1 MMKCLVNITLLLL
14 FTLSSAYSQYIT
26 SGTDS
31 LAQKNYFKTD
41 YYNDLNTSNM
51 LSGLAFKKS
60 FRKINFSVYNSFNS
74 SVTKFVENFSNDYNN
89 FEVKTD
95 YNLLPKF
102 YTGAGASSKLV
113 STNQTLDLNSGY
125 SNFYFSSFD
134 YLPLDK
140 FNVYSKFGIKDE
152 KQVGVFSTGFS
163 GMVESYANNII
174 ISDFISSGRLYLS
187 LDKFSERTNHSYE
200 VNTKVDKYFSVNA
213 ANTGVLRAFSVR
225 TDFFTPAT
233 QSIIN
238 SYKVNNNI
246 QTRSEDYLMLSD
258 NLDYS
263 FSRNLKV
270 KADGMFFFKNINNGY
285 KYKPVTSSIITENVY
300 DNNIKEN
307 LLRAGFELE
316 YRLNFLS
323 TRFNVSYTE
332 RAEDHTPEN
341 IDNIAAQQK
350 SELERIEKDKNNNSK
365 TSTAYLEVL
374 LYASNTNTIKLQG
387 ASSLLRYDTNSEL
400 NYDDRDELLLNGMVS
415 HRYYNFKNFFVE
427 TSFEYNSSVLN
438 YIFKEK
444 SSNNNKNSVYK
455 LNSYS
460 VFNPAE
466 GVSTKNF
473 FQVLAN
479 YTVYKYE
486 DIISQVQSFSFR
498 QLYLADSTDINI
510 SKKFIW
516 GLFGELK
523 LYEQGMF
530 NNDKFSVKPLAFY
543 DERTFGSSL
552 NYDVKN
558 FIRLYAGFRHYIRRY
573 YTYDKNVKILKRTQ
587 STYGPYAG
595 VVMNIINNSS
605 IYILGGIDKLETSDN
620 PDVSTS
626 NNLVIKVLWNL

>member
-1 MMKCLVNITLLLL
+1 M
-14 FTLSSAYSQYIT
+14 
-26 SGTDS
+26 
-31 LAQKNYFKTD
+31 
-41 YYNDLNTSNM
+41 
-51 LSGLAFKKS
+51 
-60 FRKINFSVYNSFNS
+60 
-74 SVTKFVENFSNDYNN
+74 
-89 FEVKTD
+89 
-95 YNLLPKF
+95 
-102 YTGAGASSKLV
+102 
-113 STNQTLDLNSGY
+113 
-125 SNFYFSSFD
+125 
-134 YLPLDK
+134 
-140 FNVYSKFGIKDE
+140 
-152 KQVGVFSTGFS
+152 
-163 GMVESYANNII
+163 
-174 ISDFISSGRLYLS
+174 
-187 LDKFSERTNHSYE
+187 
-200 VNTKVDKYFSVNA
+200 NA

-341 IDNIAAQQK
+341 IDNLAAQQK

-510 SKKFIW
+510 TKKFIW